1 MQDLIVCG
9 RVQKSPHS
17 LEDSLEGTIDRLA
30 DIASKCEA
38 AIKDPTTLFFCY
50 NQVIMEIDV
59 IHFPKKGNVT
69 FVWSSSKF
77 LHLVCTM

>member
-1 MQDLIVCG
+1 MYILYMQDLIVCG

-38 AIKDPTTLFFCY
+38 AIKDPTTLFFLLQPSDNGNRCY
-50 NQVIMEIDV
+50 SL
-59 IHFPKKGNVT
+59 P
-69 FVWSSSKF
+69 
-77 LHLVCTM
+77 